1 MSCNVVGNYIKM
13 IKKNIKSYIELIMGD
28 MFDSYVFDELLN
40 VYINARYY
48 NAYEKVSKNFENNI
62 NYYVKEASLKLMKDN
77 ALKKDIIKIMFGLFR
92 FVPYFDDVKKGV
104 SWNIVIDK
112 IQLYLKGNGFENLD
126 FSNAL
131 LTLIKKDE
139 DVKNEYLSLFDNNN
153 FILSFQKT
161 NIKRLENISI
171 DYDIKFPKLYSEYAI
186 DKVFNSG
193 VIGEDKIF
201 IEYYLVCS
209 NILKKIIAGDFS
221 FNYLV
226 DFDINMRDKK
236 NKWAWMLNIVDNE
249 IVKENL
255 SFKIK
260 YSDFVDNKK
269 FIYDLIRDGFRFAVI
284 LDDSYDLDLLTDSK
298 LSVFSYIIVSEMKN
312 RYSELGKVV
321 VL

>member
-77 ALKKDIIKIMFGLFR
+77 ALKKDVIKIMFGLFR

-131 LTLIKKDE
+131 LMLIKKDE

-236 NKWAWMLNIVDNE
+236 NKWSWMLNIVDNE

-260 YSDFVDNKK
+260 
-269 FIYDLIRDGFRFAVI
+269 I
-284 LDDSYDLDLLTDSK
+284 
-298 LSVFSYIIVSEMKN
+298 
-312 RYSELGKVV
+312 
-321 VL
+321 

>member
-28 MFDSYVFDELLN
+28 MFDGYVFDELLN

-186 DKVFNSG
+186 DKVFNGG

-209 NILKKIIAGDFS
+209 NILKKIITGDFS

-236 NKWAWMLNIVDNE
+236 NKWSWMLNIVDNE

-269 FIYDLIRDGFRFAVI
+269 FIYDLIHDGFRFAVI